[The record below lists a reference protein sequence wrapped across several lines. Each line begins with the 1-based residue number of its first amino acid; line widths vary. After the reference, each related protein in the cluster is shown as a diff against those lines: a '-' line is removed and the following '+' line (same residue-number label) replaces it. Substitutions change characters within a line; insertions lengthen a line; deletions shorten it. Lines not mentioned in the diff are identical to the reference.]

1 MGWGCFLLLL
11 SVVSTVCLEFAGELL
26 VNIIAK
32 FAVRTK
38 ALLLSKSDLRQT
50 KLGQWGLVPFLVPVR
65 WVVLEWPQD
74 TLLGF
79 F

>member
-1 MGWGCFLLLL
+1 MML
-11 SVVSTVCLEFAGELL
+11 SVVSAVCLEFASELL
-26 VNIIAK
+26 VDIVAE
-32 FAVRTK
+32 FAVRTE

-50 KLGQWGLVPFLVPVR
+50 KLGQWGLVPFLVSVR
-65 WVVLEWPQD
+65 WLVSEWPQN